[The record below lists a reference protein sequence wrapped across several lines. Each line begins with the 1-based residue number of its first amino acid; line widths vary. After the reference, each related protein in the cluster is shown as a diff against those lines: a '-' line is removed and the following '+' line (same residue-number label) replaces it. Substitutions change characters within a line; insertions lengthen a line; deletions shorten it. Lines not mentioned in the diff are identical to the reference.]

1 MWIASGQTRGAYR
14 EKGTGP
20 ALIFGDG
27 ALMDRFTDS
36 YRVVLP
42 DAFQGAAESFTADR
56 WCADILAIADAAG
69 VERFAWYGF
78 SFGAVVG
85 LQLAARTD
93 RLSALICGG
102 WPPLGGQYR
111 ETLAVTEAAQ
121 GPGEQ
126 FATFYRSL
134 QGWPE
139 REAVSRL
146 SCPRFAF
153 AGSQDEFVAGGHAMR
168 IGPLLAEHRNELEGM
183 GWTVRLVEG
192 FGHELGARPD
202 IVGPLV
208 REFLDPVLL

>member
-1 MWIASGQTRGAYR
+1 MRKTGNTVNRRDMLRAVASATALGTCGNWMWIASGQTRGAYR

-102 WPPLGGQYR
+102 WPPLGGP
-111 ETLAVTEAAQ
+111 V
-121 GPGEQ
+121 PG
-126 FATFYRSL
+126 
-134 QGWPE
+134 
-139 REAVSRL
+139 
-146 SCPRFAF
+146 
-153 AGSQDEFVAGGHAMR
+153 D
-168 IGPLLAEHRNELEGM
+168 
-183 GWTVRLVEG
+183 
-192 FGHELGARPD
+192 AR
-202 IVGPLV
+202 GY
-208 REFLDPVLL
+208 